1 MPIVRSGI
9 PGHALMNWNIQ
20 LRQMAAVGI
29 AALWL
34 ATAQAQ
40 TANAP
45 LVIATPLSAPRVGHR
60 ALVHVKSAQDGLVAP
75 TGLYANALMGG
86 ILGGW
91 ITSTAGQ
98 QIKEFQRV
106 TAGTDWSQVA
116 AKDFACIGV
125 TPGQKCRDVLM
136 FTGDEQDLR
145 ARLRATGASQAI
157 VIILLQQFDGKR
169 YRARATL
176 REMDLAPNVPAV
188 RRMFTTI
195 YSSDA
200 PEAIRKSAAKMHDY
214 WFSGAAPFLQQEG
227 STSLSQL
234 SDMLNTLFATDRG
247 ERGAP
252 EGWKDLKSIN
262 TLVAS
267 GRVNCH
273 GLACMGTR
281 EFADY
286 GDHIWI
292 VADGRS
298 REDGWL
304 LISLDRNAA
313 LRNANA
319 QYQSLPIL

>member
-1 MPIVRSGI
+1 
-9 PGHALMNWNIQ
+9 MNWNSQ
-20 LRQMAAVGI
+20 LRKITAGAI

-34 ATAQAQ
+34 AAAHAQS
-40 TANAP
+40 TNVP
-45 LVIATPLSAPRVGHR
+45 LVIATPLSPAHAKHAR
-60 ALVHVKSAQDGLVAP
+60 AIYIKSAQDGLVAP
-75 TGLYANALMGG
+75 TGLYANALVGG

-98 QIKEFQRV
+98 QIKQFQRV
-106 TAGTDWSQVA
+106 TAGTDWSQLA
-116 AKDFACIGV
+116 AQDFACVGL
-125 TPGQKCRDVLM
+125 PQGQKCRDVLM
-136 FTGDEQDLR
+136 FTGDEKDLR
-145 ARLRATGASQAI
+145 ARLHASGASQAI
-157 VIILLQQFDGKR
+157 VIVLLQQFDGKR

-176 REMDLAPNVPAV
+176 REMDLGTDVPAV

-200 PEAIRKSAAKMHDY
+200 PEGIRKSSAKLHDY

-227 STSLSQL
+227 QTSLSQL
-234 SDMLNTLFATDRG
+234 SDMLNTLFAADRT

-252 EGWKDLKSIN
+252 EGWENLKSIN
-262 TLVAS
+262 TLVAT
-267 GRVNCH
+267 GRVRCH
-273 GLACMGTR
+273 GLACTGTR

-319 QYQSLPIL
+319 QYQSMPIL